1 MMPLRE
7 VQMLATGGSPWR
19 AKSLLSVVFTEQP
32 SPPQGPQDLHTHSRV
47 SGSRG
52 ARL

>member
-7 VQMLATGGSPWR
+7 VQMLTTGGSPWQ
-19 AKSLLSVVFTEQP
+19 AQSLLSVVFTEQP
-32 SPPQGPQDLHTHSRV
+32 SPPQGPQDLHAHPRV
-47 SGSRG
+47 GGSRG